1 MREQFKY
8 KGKRAAL
15 SIAAAVMAF
24 LSLIPLLVLLQLAFH
39 QPSQLTGN
47 GVLSFQGITLRNFPV
62 AFESSNLLQG
72 MRNSAVIAVLSLI
85 LTVLFASAASYEI
98 ARFPSALN
106 GLAYLLFLF
115 SMAIPSIISTVPA
128 LYPDE
133 KVGSDQYALG
143 DDPVEYGICDAVCR
157 FFIHQ
162 FYQKYGKRHGG
173 SGQNRRMLR
182 CGMFFPGTLSYYEAR
197 DFYRDFAECGHFLER
212 IRESGVFSA
221 ETERLYH
228 AAVDLPLHSKIRC
241 GLGTDGGCVAGGSG
255 SGGHGISDLSEIL
268 YQRARSGSGKGIK

>member
-115 SMAIPSIISTVPA
+115 SMAIPSIISTVP
-128 LYPDE
+128 LYILMRR
-133 KVGSDQYALG
+133 LG
-143 DDPVEYGICDAVCR
+143 AINTRWGMILLNTAFAMPFAV
-157 FFIHQ
+157 FLYTSFI
-162 FYQKYGKRHGG
+162 K
-173 SGQNRRMLR
+173 SM
-182 CGMFFPGTLSYYEAR
+182 AR
-197 DFYRDFAECGHFLER
+197 DMEEAAKIDGCSAAD
-212 IRESGVFSA
+212 VFSGYSF
-221 ETERLYH
+221 L
-228 AAVDLPLHSKIRC
+228 L
-241 GLGTDGGCVAGGSG
+241 
-255 SGGHGISDLSEIL
+255 
-268 YQRARSGSGKGIK
+268 

>member
-115 SMAIPSIISTVPA
+115 SMAIPSIISTVP
-128 LYPDE
+128 LYILMRR
-133 KVGSDQYALG
+133 LG
-143 DDPVEYGICDAVCR
+143 AINTRWGMILLNTAFAMPFAVFLYTSFIKSMARDMEEAAKIDGCSVAGCFFRVLFPIMKPVTSTVILLNAVTFWNEYGRAV
-157 FFIHQ
+157 FFLQKQSVYTMPLSISL
-162 FYQKYGKRHGG
+162 FIQKYGADWELMAAASLVALVPVVTVFLIFQK
-173 SGQNRRMLR
+173 
-182 CGMFFPGTLSYYEAR
+182 YYIK
-197 DFYRDFAECGHFLER
+197 GL
-212 IRESGVFSA
+212 
-221 ETERLYH
+221 
-228 AAVDLPLHSKIRC
+228 AAGAV
-241 GLGTDGGCVAGGSG
+241 
-255 SGGHGISDLSEIL
+255 
-268 YQRARSGSGKGIK
+268 KG